1 MDNLVQFNTV
11 VGALLELGEERD
23 EMVFW
28 KSVFPSMSPS
38 EQEELLKKFETE
50 LQTLKNL
57 Q

>member
-1 MDNLVQFNTV
+1 MDNLTQFNAV
-11 VGALLELGEERD
+11 VGALLELGEEKD
-23 EMVFW
+23 EMIFW
-28 KSVFPSMSPS
+28 KSVFPSLSPR